1 MPDPE
6 TALQIVINPEPKLPD
21 IPDTGSEAALSCL
34 ACPLPECRYD
44 NPHGWRQYQRD
55 QQIVTAIREH
65 NLTDRQ
71 AAQQFGLHKRTI
83 GRILARHR
91 AA

>member
-1 MPDPE
+1 MPAPK
-6 TALQIVINPEPKLPD
+6 IVINPKPKLPD
-21 IPDTGSEAALSCL
+21 IPDTGCQAAPSCL
-34 ACPLPECRYD
+34 ACPLPECRYE
-44 NPHGWRQYQRD
+44 NPHGWRQYHRD
-55 QQIVTAIREH
+55 QQSVAAIREH

-83 GRILARHR
+83 GRILSRNR